1 MWGEK
6 GQGGPWTRI
15 GFRRLARNA
24 LLVCV
29 LLAVVAAPTLIARA
43 CSSGQEGSAAV
54 EEEVPK
60 ERRFTTSAFELEPGL
75 AIVEMAHQGEGSFVV
90 DLLPAE
96 PERISAPEQA
106 RFSGY
111 QDEGDN
117 ARAVLALTDRTGVTD
132 ISRAIRIPDSGAHV
146 FEVKADGPWTV
157 DVEQPRP
164 SGAPRT
170 ASFSGDD
177 DTATPFFELSSG
189 TKEVITT
196 SPAGGSL
203 EISLLDRDG
212 NEVSSIL
219 PSADGSG
226 EDPLT
231 GVSSAVY
238 VPEDGIYLFGVR
250 ADALWTVEISDAE

>member
-1 MWGEK
+1 MWGK
-6 GQGGPWTRI
+6 KDRGGPRTQI
-15 GFRRLARNA
+15 SFRQLVRNA

-29 LLAVVAAPTLIARA
+29 LLAVFAAPTLIARA
-43 CSSGQEGSAAV
+43 CSSGQGSAAV

-60 ERRFTTSAFELEPGL
+60 EQRFTTSVFKLEPGL
-75 AIVEMAHQGEGSFVV
+75 AIVEMTHRGEGSFVV

-96 PERISAPEQA
+96 PERVSAPEQA
-106 RFSGY
+106 QFSGY
-111 QDEGDN
+111 QDEGEN
-117 ARAVLALTDRTGVTD
+117 VRAVLTLAEKTGATD
-132 ISRAIRIPDSGAHV
+132 ISRAVRILDSGDHV

-164 SGAPRT
+164 SGVSRT
-170 ASFSGDD
+170 AGFSGDD
-177 DTATPFFELSSG
+177 DTVTPFFELSSG

-196 SPAGGSL
+196 SPSGGSL
-203 EISLLDRDG
+203 EISLLDSDG
-212 NEVSSIL
+212 NEISSIL

-238 VPEDGIYLFGVR
+238 VPEDGIYLFEVR